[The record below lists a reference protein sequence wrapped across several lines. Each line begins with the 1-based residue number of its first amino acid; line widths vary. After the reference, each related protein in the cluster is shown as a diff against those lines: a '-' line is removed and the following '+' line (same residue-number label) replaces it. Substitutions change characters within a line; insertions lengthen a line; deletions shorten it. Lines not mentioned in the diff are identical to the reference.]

1 MSGFVL
7 VSALQRGPGQ
17 VSSLKNKLSRAIL
30 VVFLDVY
37 TYEFGVLLSFIVTG
51 VKTSNFYYSPPYLG
65 LSSPLC
71 CVACIVL
78 SSG

>member
-1 MSGFVL
+1 MKARYQRVNLSGFVL

-51 VKTSNFYYSPPYLG
+51 VKTSPSRVIGVF
-65 LSSPLC
+65 
-71 CVACIVL
+71 
-78 SSG
+78 